1 MAEWRDVL
9 RQHPRE
15 ARMVLQ
21 QLIKP
26 IELHSEADRPAWLAK
41 IRPEGLLAGMVH
53 GMASPPGFEPGF
65 QP

>member
-21 QLIKP
+21 QLIEP
-26 IELHSEADRPAWLAK
+26 IYLQCEADRPAWLA
-41 IRPEGLLAGMVH
+41 RTWPEDYWPAWY
-53 GMASPPGFEPGF
+53 
-65 QP
+65 